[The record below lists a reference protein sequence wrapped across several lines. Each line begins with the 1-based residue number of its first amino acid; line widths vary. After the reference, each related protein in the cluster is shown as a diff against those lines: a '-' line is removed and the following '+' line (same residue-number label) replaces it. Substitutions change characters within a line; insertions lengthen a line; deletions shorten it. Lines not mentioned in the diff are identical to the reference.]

1 MIEYQSFLFESRA
14 LFDRMGRGLLMKLS
28 HIQTESEEAE
38 QGRHRIGELMRLVSV
53 LQQSAHNPPEN
64 RRMSVGVSGMYL
76 F

>member
-1 MIEYQSFLFESRA
+1 
-14 LFDRMGRGLLMKLS
+14 MKLS